1 MKQSATC
8 QGNVQ
13 REALKSHNLLQS
25 HMPVVSILVRF
36 MFCCVHQAD
45 RRDVV
50 CHLVGRGCGVTRLCV
65 LGANAR
71 FSTEYDSKGYGLM
84 RLAGHTLK
92 HWPFT
97 SLRLSNVPLCSTAS
111 LETGFLTH
119 NCGTRNS
126 CIHNSFT
133 RNFLTH
139 NLFTLIHK
147 YSKLPQTQLFAH
159 TTVSPPC
166 ITPTHTQLLHVQFF
180 LNLSILHH
188 LLYLSFL
195 PRPASILVSHYWKK
209 LTCGV
214 IWSFN

>member
-111 LETGFLTH
+111 LERPAFSHTTVA
-119 NCGTRNS
+119 RNS

-139 NLFTLIHK
+139 NLFTLRHK

-159 TTVSPPC
+159 NC
-166 ITPTHTQLLHVQFF
+166 FTPMHHTHTHNSSTYNFF
-180 LNLSILHH
+180 
-188 LLYLSFL
+188 
-195 PRPASILVSHYWKK
+195 
-209 LTCGV
+209 
-214 IWSFN
+214 